1 MPRKTKFDSKYRE
14 LILLSEI
21 GAYLH
26 DIGKLSRFFVLSKA
40 RGMNVKDFHGQIL
53 FLDKN
58 ILPPRLKEL
67 LFSPLSNFIGESR
80 IKGIDLD
87 ITLSH
92 FICAHHGCSRC
103 LKGTSCPFKDKIE
116 KHPLIKLLKTV
127 DHLDAS
133 NPANSGKQIPFKLYR
148 DNIFYPETPLPV
160 KRFDE
165 MRKDFYFEVE
175 EFLQRL
181 GTKDIER
188 LNKFVKSA
196 SQKYFENALSET
208 RRFGNDITLL
218 DHSNAVSSL
227 YKAFLYAY
235 LFWNKEI
242 PNSFFK
248 VRFRIM
254 KVKDADEETSHI
266 LSDVYACCNEIVRSE
281 RNGYYLVANFKKNS
295 KFDSFVREITGKET
309 EFSKAND
316 LSFIFSDKFF
326 GFSPAKIKKH
336 FDSLFIKRVSD
347 IRDGYTEK
355 QAIEDI
361 KKAILFAELRRKE
374 SISVKLKSFEK
385 HLSNLNKG
393 SVHDPSNLPKFFKKE
408 REVRLLRKHHKAG
421 ISVERIKEKYGWKT
435 SKDAENEIYAYFN
448 EVLSPVRPPS
458 PVEMS
463 VYLLKLYNKYGSYK
477 KVFEEFLIKR
487 PLVPGRVFAIFRN
500 LKKYRLK

>member
-1 MPRKTKFDSKYRE
+1 MPRKTKSDSKYKE

-53 FLDKN
+53 FLDKK
-58 ILPPRLKEL
+58 ILPPSLKNF
-67 LFSPLSNFIGESR
+67 LFSPLSDFVGENR
-80 IKGIDLD
+80 IKGIDLN
-87 ITLSH
+87 ISLSH

-103 LKGTSCPFKDKIE
+103 LMGMPCPFKDEIE

-133 NPANSGKQIPFKLYR
+133 NPANSGKQAPFKLYR

-160 KRFDE
+160 KKFDE
-165 MRKDFYFEVE
+165 MRKDFYSEVE
-175 EFLQRL
+175 EFLRKN
-181 GTKDIER
+181 GTENISE
-188 LNKFVKSA
+188 LNRFIKSA

-235 LFWNKEI
+235 LFWNKKI
-242 PNSFFK
+242 PNSFFG
-248 VRFRIM
+248 VRFRVI
-254 KVKDADEETSHI
+254 KVKGAEYETSRI
-266 LSDVYACCNEIVRSE
+266 LSETYACCNEIVRSE
-281 RNGYYLVANFKKNS
+281 ESGYYLVANFKRNG
-295 KFDSFVREITGKET
+295 KFANFIREITGKEI

-316 LSFIFSDKFF
+316 LSYILGDEFF
-326 GFSPAKIKKH
+326 GFPPDEIKKRL
-336 FDSLFIKRVSD
+336 DSLFIKTVSD
-347 IRDGYTEK
+347 IREGYTEK

-361 KKAILFAELRRKE
+361 KKVILFAELRRKE
-374 SISVKLKSFEK
+374 SISAKLRSFEK
-385 HLSNLNKG
+385 HLANLNKG
-393 SVHDPSNLPKFFKKE
+393 SFHDPSNLPKFFKKE
-408 REVRLLRKHHKAG
+408 REVRLLRKHYEAG
-421 ISVERIKEKYGWKT
+421 ISAEKIKEKYGWK
-435 SKDAENEIYAYFN
+435 SSRDAENEIYAYFN

-463 VYLLKLYNKYGSYK
+463 AYLLKLYHKYGSYK
-477 KVFEEFLIKR
+477 KVLEEFLIKR
-487 PLVPGRVFAIFRN
+487 PLVPGRVFAIFRV
-500 LKKYRLK
+500 LKKRRV